1 MKLSKVK
8 KIELFIISALSII
21 VLCSFVNFRSLHA
34 KFYNKTGDNLDSL
47 VIAGTFIG
55 HLESNSSTEY
65 IDFKNF
71 LFDGSLPYEQIS
83 GKLNGKKLTQF
94 NWSWCGTERERKSK
108 GSYIFDIKKGADEKG
123 KACLFLVGHNEKM
136 FWEETESKP

>member
-1 MKLSKVK
+1 MQISKEI

-21 VLCSFVNFRSLHA
+21 VLSSFVNFRSLHA
-34 KFYNKTGDNLDSL
+34 KFHNKTGENLDSL

-71 LFDGSLPYEQIS
+71 PFEDNLPYERIS
-83 GKLNGKKLTQF
+83 GILNGKKLTQF

-108 GSYIFDIKKGADEKG
+108 GSYIFDIKKGTDEKG
-123 KACLFLVGHNEKM
+123 NICLFLVEHNKKM
-136 FWEETESKP
+136 FWEEE